1 MLGDVPV
8 LGELFKGT
16 ADTSVRQEV
25 IILLTP
31 HIIEAPS
38 ELEGDKRAADVEM
51 KRFGARRA
59 LHWAGVAR
67 LSEDSYTK
75 AVALYTNGASA
86 DSLRELNW
94 TLNLRP
100 TYLEALRL
108 RERIVREGAGHSTE
122 VMERVMLHTI
132 EREESQMWIRQ

>member
-1 MLGDVPV
+1 
-8 LGELFKGT
+8 
-16 ADTSVRQEV
+16 
-25 IILLTP
+25 
-31 HIIEAPS
+31 
-38 ELEGDKRAADVEM
+38 M
-51 KRFGARRA
+51 KSFAARRG
-59 LHWAGVAR
+59 LHWLGVAR

-75 AVALYTNGASA
+75 AVALYSNGSA
-86 DSLRELNW
+86 AASLRELNW

-108 RERIVREGAGHSTE
+108 RERIVREGAGQNAE